1 MIKNAFVGFVV
12 SVVCIVPPVIHFVTG
27 PLGPFIG
34 GWIAG
39 SRMKSSLEQ
48 SMAIGF
54 MMGFFMTFPV
64 AIFMVVS
71 KINASD
77 GMSIDG
83 LLMFV
88 IAIGVLWY
96 TTVLGAIGA
105 TLGGRM
111 TKR

>member
-1 MIKNAFVGFVV
+1 
-12 SVVCIVPPVIHFVTG
+12 VT
-27 PLGPFIG
+27 
-34 GWIAG
+34 
-39 SRMKSSLEQ
+39 
-48 SMAIGF
+48 
-54 MMGFFMTFPV
+54 
-64 AIFMVVS
+64 IFMVVS